1 VAILIMLIAIS
12 VLVASTS
19 LMLLPL
25 PLPLMSRSPNEPLW
39 PKLLAHYSMLVTAPV
54 SIAIS
59 VAALRYLHKKKD
71 RAFALFFVLGP
82 VIGLGVG
89 LLLVPLTGGYSLVVS
104 PPVASITMIVGWIV
118 LRARRKETNAIDS
131 NP

>member
-25 PLPLMSRSPNEPLW
+25 MSRNPNEPLW